1 VVVVQALADAL
12 EAVYA
17 DPDPVVALPA
27 APWQGPE
34 AQRARALYRRART
47 CAVQRGVSV
56 RETGRL
62 PSTNLG
68 RVHRGRITIR
78 RTLPPLRKLE
88 VLYHECAHALFHC
101 NRTEQIAAAMSPTHR
116 RAVEVHAHVLT
127 ACALAAQEFDTTHA
141 VWHLRALGCRP
152 VFLRTHAAALAQA
165 GGYLLEWTSR
175 DAGDLLPPGTVVS
188 LTALFGSDGHPRIP
202 TVVASTFLDATPLPL
217 PSRLTV
223 GEE

>member
-1 VVVVQALADAL
+1 VAVVQAVADAL

-17 DPDPVVALPA
+17 DLDPVVELPA

-34 AQRARALYRRART
+34 AQRARALYGRART

-62 PSTNLG
+62 PSTKLG
-68 RVHRGRITIR
+68 FVHRGRITIR

-88 VLYHECAHALFHC
+88 VIYHECAHALFHC
-101 NRTEQIAAAMSPTHR
+101 NGTEVVGTAISPTHR
-116 RAVEVHAHVLT
+116 RAVEAHANVLA
-127 ACALAAQEFDTTHA
+127 ACALASQGFDTARA

-152 VFLRTHAAALAQA
+152 AFLRTQAATLARA
-165 GGYLLEWTSR
+165 GAYLLEWTSR
-175 DAGDLLPPGTVVS
+175 DPGDLLPPAPVVP
-188 LTALFGSDGHPRIP
+188 LITLFGSDGHPRIP
-202 TVVASTFLDATPLPL
+202 TVVPSTFLDATPLPL